1 MKKVL
6 VLVLVL
12 VMVEKSEKGFRF
24 SHLKAINKKK
34 GFCFVLGFMYYSFG
48 RGFCYVV

>member
-1 MKKVL
+1 MKK

-12 VMVEKSEKGFRF
+12 VMVEKSEKGLRF

-34 GFCFVLGFMYYSFG
+34 GFCFVLGFMYSFG